1 MLARIIGYLRERSAL
16 LRILFFGLLA
26 CIVGFDFMAERH
38 EAHFW
43 GDSIYGFW
51 AMAGLGGCVVM
62 TLFWKGLAHF
72 ILMKDKGYY
81 DNE

>member
-1 MLARIIGYLRERSAL
+1 MLVKLIGYLRDRSGL
-16 LRILFFGLLA
+16 LRILFFGLLV

-43 GDSIYGFW
+43 GDKIPGFW
-51 AMAGLGGCVVM
+51 AVAGFSGCVIM
-62 TLFWKGLAHF
+62 TLIWKGLAHF
-72 ILMKDKGYY
+72 ILTKDEGFY

>member
-1 MLARIIGYLRERSAL
+1 MLTRLIGYLRDRSGL

-26 CIVGFDFMAERH
+26 CIVGFDFIAERH

-43 GDSIYGFW
+43 GDNVRGFW
-51 AMAGLGGCVVM
+51 AMAGLAGCVVM

-72 ILMKDKGYY
+72 ILMKDEGFY

>member
-1 MLARIIGYLRERSAL
+1 MLVKLIGYLRDRSGL
-16 LRILFFGLLA
+16 LRILFFGLLV

-43 GDSIYGFW
+43 GDTIPGFW
-51 AMAGLGGCVVM
+51 AVAGFSGCVIM
-62 TLFWKGLAHF
+62 TLIWKGLAHF
-72 ILMKDKGYY
+72 ILTKDEGFY